1 MSWFRRATGLNI
13 LNASEKSTTGERV
26 YDEAL
31 NETKLKLKQK
41 IYTTSAKLLDKVKI
55 HFNDAEKYNTS
66 LRENANYIARIAP
79 TKSNRN
85 RLREKYGTKRFNKD
99 YSLCVKSRDTVMNF
113 KIDIAKVFLYA
124 AYINKIDSEK
134 RNDNDISE
142 INTIVS
148 NAKSLFDNSKCK
160 YERTDSDINI
170 LYSEVKIPQNT
181 PQNTPQ
187 NISQNTSQNI
197 PHEFHEPQ
205 ALGGKRTTRRHK
217 RHNRKTRKH

>member
-1 MSWFRRATGLNI
+1 MSWFRRATGLNT
-13 LNASEKSTTGERV
+13 LNASEKSMTGEHV

-41 IYTTSAKLLDKVKI
+41 LYTTSAKLLDKVKT
-55 HFNDAEKYNTS
+55 HLNNAEKYNTT
-66 LRENANYIARIAP
+66 LRDNANYIARIAP

-99 YSLCVKSRDTVMNF
+99 YSLCVKSRDTVMDF

-124 AYINKIDSEK
+124 AYLNKIDPEK
-134 RNDNDISE
+134 RNDNHISE
-142 INTIVS
+142 INKIVS
-148 NAKSLFDNSKCK
+148 NAKSLFDGSKCK
-160 YERTDSDINI
+160 YDITDSDINK
-170 LYSEVKIPQNT
+170 LYSEVNLSQNT

-187 NISQNTSQNI
+187 
-197 PHEFHEPQ
+197 EFHEPQ

-217 RHNRKTRKH
+217 RHIRKTRKH